1 MIKHYSNDDSKQ
13 QSAEQKRRIDTS
25 TMTGVLVS
33 STLVD
38 NLLLI
43 VGIFLSCFCSSLHST
58 SSVSPKSNSPKCLP
72 PNAVYSKSIYGF
84 HPPRSPRKNRKQKIC
99 APICHPSKFTTT
111 THKNLKRMNFLS
123 TPKKDPMTPQG

>member
-1 MIKHYSNDDSKQ
+1 MIKHYSNNIKQ

-58 SSVSPKSNSPKCLP
+58 SSVSPKSNP
-72 PNAVYSKSIYGF
+72 PNAYLQMQYTPPPA
-84 HPPRSPRKNRKQKIC
+84 HPPAPQEKIE
-99 APICHPSKFTTT
+99 K
-111 THKNLKRMNFLS
+111 KNLCPNLPPLQIHNHNTQESQKNEYLKYPQERSN
-123 TPKKDPMTPQG
+123 DPQG